1 MNFFIKKNF
10 NSIEQYLI
18 FLLIFSYFL
27 PPFYL
32 SFRFEHIILY
42 GASIYFFFKR
52 TFNKN
57 YYNFLLKKKYITI
70 FVVLNLFAILGVS
83 VSAARSIII
92 IDSNLIPSFKYFFS
106 FLSTMDNFIQP
117 VLLIFISTFILR
129 SKEKE
134 KNIRCILFFLILLG
148 GINVLYSFFEFTV
161 IYLDRFCGIRKAL
174 EQSASCNFIA
184 LIDSIYN
191 SGLYSDIV
199 KDLAFKSNTDPN
211 LLKLNLSQTDKQAA
225 IEGIYF
231 VNSNSVGWVAL
242 VNADRLSGI
251 FNMPIQAAIVHGSCI
266 FLTLLFIKNEEHL
279 LKKNILFKH
288 CVYIIFLLNVVGAI
302 IPASKVTF
310 YFTIPALI
318 FFCFFLSNE
327 ISFFVKKKVF
337 FYYFLILVMIMSIL
351 AATRWNG
358 YNLYWSQI
366 VKLIQVPFSEIIKIR
381 GIFIPEQIITDRHR
395 MYAKSKTNRF
405 TDYETNRFTDYETSK
420 QNFKEKKYK
429 IFLDNVNNSLI
440 KKTSDNFK
448 INKSRSEQLQELLQK
463 FNYLNKENL
472 DNNTKKNSNHYIHSN
487 KKDDLL
493 FIMHYFTG
501 GRLGIEPDEIIL
513 LKKIVPFFGF
523 GPLFHINYDNL
534 FYYILFNGGYFSL
547 FFFISA
553 LIIII
558 FYIFKNKNSSKEKFW
573 FSSYL
578 IIFVIFLVASLGAPS
593 YLLNAAVIY
602 FYLPTA
608 IILFRK

>member
-1 MNFFIKKNF
+1 MIFFLKKNF
-10 NSIEQYLI
+10 NSIEQYFI

-42 GASIYFFFKR
+42 GASIYFFFKI

-70 FVVLNLFAILGVS
+70 FVILNLLVILGVS
-83 VSAARSIII
+83 VSAIRSIVI
-92 IDSNLIPSFKYFFS
+92 IDSNFNLSIKHFFS

-148 GINVLYSFFEFTV
+148 AMNVLYAFFEFIV
-161 IYLDRFCGIRKAL
+161 IYLDKFCGIRKTV
-174 EQSASCNFIA
+174 EQSVSCNFIA
-184 LIDSIYN
+184 LVDSIYN
-191 SGLYSDIV
+191 GGLYSDVI
-199 KDLAFKSNTDPN
+199 AEFTFKSLTDPN
-211 LLKLNLSQTDKQAA
+211 LSKLNSSDKQFAA
-225 IEGIYF
+225 SSINLI
-231 VNSNSVGWVAL
+231 NSNSVGWIAL

-251 FNMPIQAAIVHGSCI
+251 FNMPIQASIVHGSCI
-266 FLTLLFIKNEEHL
+266 FLTIVFIKNEEHL
-279 LKKNILFKH
+279 FKRNKLFKH
-288 CVYIIFLLNVVGAI
+288 CTYIIFLLNVLGAI

-318 FFCFFLSNE
+318 FFYFFFSNE
-327 ISFFVKKKVF
+327 ISFFIKKKIF
-337 FYYFLILVMIMSIL
+337 FYYFLILVLIMSIL
-351 AATRWNG
+351 LSMRWNG

-366 VKLIQVPFSEIIKIR
+366 VKLLQVPFNDVITKR
-381 GIFIPEQIITDRHR
+381 NIFIPEQVIINRARIHENSLKNIEKQPQV
-395 MYAKSKTNRF
+395 YRF
-405 TDYETNRFTDYETSK
+405 TDYDFSK
-420 QNFKEKKYK
+420 QNFKNEKYK
-429 IFLDNVNNSLI
+429 QHLKNLDNTR
-440 KKTSDNFK
+440 KKNISDNFG
-448 INKSRSEQLQELLQK
+448 INMSRQEQVLELLKK
-463 FNYLNKENL
+463 FNYLNMKNL
-472 DNNTKKNSNHYIHSN
+472 DNNTKENSNYYNYTN
-487 KKDDLL
+487 KNDNFL

-501 GRLGIEPDEIIL
+501 GRLGIEPAEINL
-513 LKKIVPFFGF
+513 LKKISPVFGF

-534 FYYILFNGGYFSL
+534 YYYILFNGGYFSL
-547 FFFISA
+547 LFFIST

-558 FYIFKNKNSSKEKFW
+558 FYLLKNKNFSKDKFW
-573 FSSYL
+573 SNIYL
-578 IIFVIFLVASLGAPS
+578 INFLIFLIASVGAPS
-593 YLLNAAVIY
+593 YLLNTVVIY

>member
-27 PPFYL
+27 PPLYL
-32 SFRFEHIILY
+32 SFRLEHIILY

-57 YYNFLLKKKYITI
+57 YYKFLLKKKYITI
-70 FVVLNLFAILGVS
+70 FIVLNLFVILGVS

-92 IDSNLIPSFKYFFS
+92 IDSNLISSFKYFFS

-117 VLLIFISTFILR
+117 VLLIFISTFILS

-148 GINVLYSFFEFTV
+148 GINVLYAFFEYTV
-161 IYLDRFCGIRKAL
+161 IYLDRFCGIGKAI
-174 EQSASCNFIA
+174 EQSASCDFIA
-184 LIDSIYN
+184 LVDSIYN
-191 SGLYSDIV
+191 SGLYSDVI
-199 KDLAFKSNTDPN
+199 KELNHKLQSDPN
-211 LLKLNLSQTDKQAA
+211 LFKLQLSDKQAA
-225 IEGIYF
+225 LEATYF
-231 VNSNSVGWVAL
+231 INSNSVGWLAL

-266 FLTLLFIKNEEHL
+266 FLTILFIKNEEHL

-310 YFTIPALI
+310 YFTIPVLI
-318 FFCFFLSNE
+318 FFYFFLSNE

-337 FYYFLILVMIMSIL
+337 FYYFLILIMIMSIL

-366 VKLIQVPFSEIIKIR
+366 VKLIQVPLSETIKIR
-381 GIFIPEQIITDRHR
+381 DIFIPEQIIIDRHR
-395 MYAKSKTNRF
+395 MYSKSKIDRF
-405 TDYETNRFTDYETSK
+405 KDYEISK
-420 QNFKEKKYK
+420 ENFKEEKYTN
-429 IFLDNVNNSLI
+429 FLN
-440 KKTSDNFK
+440 TSKETFTKNTFNDYK
-448 INKSRSEQLQELLQK
+448 INKSRSEQLQEFLQK

-472 DNNTKKNSNHYIHSN
+472 DNNTKKNSNHYIYS
-487 KKDDLL
+487 KKSDDFL

-501 GRLGIEPDEIIL
+501 GRLGIEPVEINL
-513 LKKIVPFFGF
+513 LKKISPIFGF

-534 FYYILFNGGYFSL
+534 YYYILFNGGYFSL
-547 FFFISA
+547 LFFIST

-558 FYIFKNKNSSKEKFW
+558 FYLLKNINFSEDKFM
-573 FSSYL
+573 FNIYL
-578 IIFVIFLVASLGAPS
+578 INFLIFLLASLGAPS
-593 YLLNAAVIY
+593 YLLNTAVIY

-608 IILFRK
+608 IILFKK